1 MEPTV
6 NPDAV
11 LSYYD
16 YIDAEAYEDVF
27 SLFAD
32 DIVYERPGQQSLSG
46 MEEFREFY
54 LDGRPLEDGEHEIGQ
69 VVVGDDTVAVRGRFS
84 GVQNGKRVSFGF
96 SDFHRFDAD
105 GKITERTT
113 YTDRDTV

>member
-1 MEPTV
+1 MQTIV

-11 LSYYD
+11 RSYYD

-27 SLFAD
+27 ALFAE
-32 DIVYERPGQQSLSG
+32 DIVYERPGQPPLSG
-46 MEEFREFY
+46 MPEFREFY
-54 LDGRPLEDGEHEIGQ
+54 LKNRPLEDGKHEIEQ

-84 GVQNGKRVSFGF
+84 GVQDGKRVSFGF

>member
-11 LSYYD
+11 RSYYD

-27 SLFAD
+27 SLFAS
-32 DIVYERPGQQSLSG
+32 DIVYARPGQPPLSG
-46 MEEFREFY
+46 MAEFREFY
-54 LDGRPLEDGEHEIGQ
+54 LEGRPLEDGEHEIEQ
-69 VVVGDDTVAVRGRFS
+69 LIVGDDTVAVRGRFS
-84 GVQNGKRVSFGF
+84 GVQDGERVSFGF
-96 SDFHRFDAD
+96 SDFHRFDSE